1 MLFECHP
8 HQERMEINGGG
19 SPPAGGDTEEFAAQA
34 SAYSASE
41 TVSDNEVML
50 QTPSPLLQIS
60 DTSDSILQ
68 GNYTVIQSSE
78 YMMYKVSGKVP
89 F

>member
-1 MLFECHP
+1 
-8 HQERMEINGGG
+8 MEINGEG

-50 QTPSPLLQIS
+50 QTLSPLSQIS
-60 DTSDSILQ
+60 DTSDSFPQ
-68 GNYTVIQSSE
+68 GKCTVIQSSE
-78 YMMYKVSGKVP
+78 YMLCKVSGKVP
-89 F
+89 S